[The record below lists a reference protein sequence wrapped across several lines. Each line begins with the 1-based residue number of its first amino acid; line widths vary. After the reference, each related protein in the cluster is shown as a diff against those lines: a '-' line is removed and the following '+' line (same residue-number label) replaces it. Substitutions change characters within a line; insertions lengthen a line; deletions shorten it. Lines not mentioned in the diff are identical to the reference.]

1 MPPRRLR
8 RRARQPAE
16 LTLFSWNIMNQRC
29 ADRATLLP
37 PFADRSCL
45 AWEYRLA
52 AILVRIERSG
62 ADVLCLQEVDVTLW
76 PEIAAAL
83 LPMGYRGV
91 LQGDRDDPG
100 WGVATAWREDRFR
113 SCGRRDGSRT
123 MIVVLQDIDCDLTQ
137 RGALGP
143 RWTVV
148 NVHLEGK
155 PSKSAHRTRQLES
168 ALRHAARLGCGPSSC
183 LLIAGDFNS
192 SSRGP
197 CCTLLRRATTAAG
210 ARAPEAHPFTLK
222 SAYDDTS
229 RGHALLAAKKC
240 PTYWSGVRI
249 DHIWFAS
256 NAVSTVDVC
265 ATVVF
270 DEGRRRL
277 PRILGKLPN
286 ARWSSDHLP
295 VQGTYGY
302 IFSSTACT
310 KFHGLTSVA
319 IIDHIP

>member
-1 MPPRRLR
+1 
-8 RRARQPAE
+8 
-16 LTLFSWNIMNQRC
+16 MNQRC

-37 PFADRSCL
+37 PCTDRSCL

-52 AILVRIERSG
+52 AILERIERSA
-62 ADVLCLQEVDVTLW
+62 ADVLCLQEVDVPLW
-76 PEIAAAL
+76 PEIQAAL

-91 LQGDRDDPG
+91 LQRGRDDPG

-123 MIVVLQDIDCDLTQ
+123 MIVVLQDIDCDLAQ

-148 NVHLEGK
+148 NVHLEGN
-155 PSKSAHRTRQLES
+155 PSKSAERTTQLDS
-168 ALRHAARLGCGPSSC
+168 ALKHAARLGCGPSSC

-197 CCTLLRRATTAAG
+197 CCTFLRRNSTADG
-210 ARAPEAHPFTLK
+210 ARATAVHPFTLRC
-222 SAYDDTS
+222 AYDDTP
-229 RGHALLAAKKC
+229 RGSALIAAKKC
-240 PTYWSGVRI
+240 PTFWSGVRI

-256 NAVSTVDVC
+256 NAVSAVDVC

-277 PRILGKLPN
+277 PRTLGKLPN
-286 ARWSSDHLP
+286 ASWSSDHLP
-295 VQGTYGY
+295 VQGTY
-302 IFSSTACT
+302 
-310 KFHGLTSVA
+310 L
-319 IIDHIP
+319 